1 MRKRK
6 AANRSTHFLVPG
18 VWYLMVNF
26 PLVIFV
32 KSGITKKDPNQ
43 RAKQVDRAAPGIP
56 IPIFFVIT
64 FGHKELEQWSHRAFK
79 SLSVSYYKGDGHTE
93 WFWLPAAVPIILVMC
108 GIWIGYLW
116 LFAAMITG
124 DFEAATD
131 VMLQVFTVAKNALK

>member
-6 AANRSTHFLVPG
+6 SANRSTHFLVPG
-18 VWYLMVNF
+18 VWYLMINF
-26 PLVIFV
+26 PLVVFV
-32 KSGITKKDPNQ
+32 KSGITKKDPNH
-43 RAKQVDRAAPGIP
+43 RAKQVDRSAPGIP

-79 SLSVSYYKGDGHTE
+79 SLSVSYYKGDGQTE
-93 WFWLPAAVPIILVMC
+93 WFWLPAAVPIILVMS

-116 LFAAMITG
+116 FFAAMITG